1 MRVSVHITMNCRLH
15 RKLLFYGVD
24 RMDNVNK
31 TLYIPLYG
39 KAFVSRK
46 NIILKDKKAEEI
58 WEKEK
63 FPLKGKSKSKWL
75 AYYMGMRSAVFDKWI
90 NDQMSVMD
98 DSVVIHLGC
107 GMDSRIDR
115 IEQKYHIWYDVDFP
129 DVIKERK
136 RYFLENVNYHML
148 SADVRN
154 PDWLR
159 DMSENRN
166 AIIVMEGISMYINT
180 EDLKMIMRSI
190 SDHFSNIR
198 ILMDC
203 YSAFAAKMSVVKNPI
218 NDVGGAVVYGM
229 DDPTELEDNTGISF
243 AKEHE
248 ITPHSLIDELHGIE
262 KVIFK
267 KLYAGKISRKTYRL
281 YEFMK

>member
-1 MRVSVHITMNCRLH
+1 
-15 RKLLFYGVD
+15 
-24 RMDNVNK
+24 MDSVNK

-46 NIILKDKKAEEI
+46 NIILKDKKAEII

-75 AYYMGMRSAVFDKWI
+75 AYYMGMRSAVFDRWV
-90 NDQMSVMD
+90 NDQMSAMD
-98 DSVVIHLGC
+98 DPVVIHLGC

-136 RYFLENVNYHML
+136 RYFLENANYHML

-154 PDWLR
+154 PDWLK
-159 DMSENRN
+159 DILENRN
-166 AIIVMEGISMYINT
+166 AIIVMEGVSMYIST
-180 EDLKMIMRSI
+180 EDLKMILRSI
-190 SDHFSNIR
+190 SDHFSNIHM
-198 ILMDC
+198 LMDC
-203 YSAFAAKMSVVKNPI
+203 YSAFAAKMSAVKNPI
-218 NDVGGAVVYGM
+218 NDVGGAVVYGI
-229 DDPTELEDNTGISF
+229 DDPAELEDNTGISF
-243 AKEHE
+243 VKEHE

-281 YEFMK
+281 YEFTKTSG